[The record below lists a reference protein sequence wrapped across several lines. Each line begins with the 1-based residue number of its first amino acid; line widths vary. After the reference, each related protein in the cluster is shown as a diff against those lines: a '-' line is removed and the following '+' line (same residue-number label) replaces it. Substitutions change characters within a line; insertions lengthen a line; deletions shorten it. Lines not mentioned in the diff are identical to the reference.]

1 MSKPK
6 KSSGFCHCDR
16 VRCFSVLKQVCN
28 LLHRILTPKPNF
40 SKKKVQAIYVLRN
53 NSTIIDVLPT
63 DNVNAIVVLDTD
75 TYKERISETL
85 QSW

>member
-1 MSKPK
+1 M
-6 KSSGFCHCDR
+6 
-16 VRCFSVLKQVCN
+16 SVLW
-28 LLHRILTPKPNF
+28 
-40 SKKKVQAIYVLRN
+40 N